1 MIDPVL
7 RGRVLARPALIRP
20 VWANIG
26 IMGDSGQ
33 GKTWLAGSM
42 EDVEGVDRVADV
54 DIEGGGLTLQS
65 AKRNR
70 TDIYPVSSWEDI
82 QAAYEEFFYM
92 CHSPDKWKESVET
105 RLKAGHNVPFEYIV
119 QAGLFD
125 NVTELHKYAMAK
137 VMDEVKQKHP
147 DRDSVPSKR
156 EWGIT
161 SEMVR
166 NFVREVRNL
175 PMHTVL
181 VFHQQLSEDSVTGEQ
196 QVRPSLPGKLSGEIP
211 GYLDILGHLKV
222 ERTPVKDGANTV
234 MQRYR
239 RFLVQ
244 PDGRHVVKD
253 RTDSLGDWLLN
264 PTMSTILGPAL
275 ESGMQTAPPILIEDT
290 NAA

>member
-1 MIDPVL
+1 
-7 RGRVLARPALIRP
+7 
-20 VWANIG
+20 
-26 IMGDSGQ
+26 
-33 GKTWLAGSM
+33 M

-70 TDIYPVSSWEDI
+70 TDIYPVNSWEDI
-82 QAAYEEFFYM
+82 QNSYEEFFYM
-92 CHSPDKWKESVET
+92 CHSPDKWKESVEK
-105 RLKAGHNVPFEYIV
+105 RLAAGHNVPFEYIV
-119 QAGLFD
+119 QAALFD
-125 NVTELHKYAMAK
+125 NVTELHKYAMGK
-137 VMDEVKQKHP
+137 VMEEVKQKHP

-156 EWGIT
+156 EWGIAA
-161 SEMVR
+161 EMVR

-196 QVRPSLPGKLSGEIP
+196 LVRPSLPGKLSGEIP

-222 ERTPVKDGANTV
+222 ERTPVKEGGNTV
-234 MQRYR
+234 YQRYR

-253 RTDSLGDWLLN
+253 RTDALGDLLIN
-264 PTMSTILGPAL
+264 PTMVSILGAAL
-275 ESGMQTAPPILIEDT
+275 ASGMQTAPPLT
-290 NAA
+290 NE